1 MTFTIIVF
9 IKESPIPFDILHLY
23 IPSADLSISFR
34 IKLPFFIKV
43 LNGSDKGANSGFDP
57 ISANKILKFKT

>member
-1 MTFTIIVF
+1 MTFTIIVLTN
-9 IKESPIPFDILHLY
+9 ESPIPFDILHLY

-43 LNGSDKGANSGFDP
+43 LNGSDKGANSGLEP
-57 ISANKILKFKT
+57 ISVNEILQSN